1 MERNHICKVD
11 LRACVVRSY
20 SVMISTKLLCSSA
33 NIISSMYSTTCIV
46 MITVSFKLTMM
57 TGLLKC
63 LALPPS
69 EIFPPQLISI
79 VISSRRCAGW
89 LGLWIHMEKDR
100 DHNITIS
107 YWTIN
112 LDYEYTWEQD
122 QSMILNYQTT
132 TLIQEIIWLL
142 EIYDYS

>member
-69 EIFPPQLISI
+69 EIFPPPANLYSDLKQEMCRLTWIMNTHGKR
-79 VISSRRCAGW
+79 SRSQYHIE
-89 LGLWIHMEKDR
+89 LS
-100 DHNITIS
+100 T
-107 YWTIN
+107 WTMNTRGNKIKV
-112 LDYEYTWEQD
+112 
-122 QSMILNYQTT
+122 
-132 TLIQEIIWLL
+132 
-142 EIYDYS
+142 